1 MKRANGTGTVVK
13 LSGPRRRP
21 WAVRV
26 SVRDPAGH
34 IVQRVLGCYEK
45 SAEAQAA
52 LEAYNR
58 SVAEGGA
65 PLRDVSF
72 ATLGEVFKAWSAR
85 EYRKLKPAS
94 IQSHNAA
101 WRQRVSRLSD
111 RRIRSITLDEWQSIL
126 DADEDAGLSQSLI
139 NNDALLIKALCR
151 YAARRDILQKDYSLY
166 LEIPSVGAKQRRD
179 AFSELQLRRLEQLA
193 AAGEPWADTALML
206 CYTGFRISELLA
218 LTPFSYHADG
228 HYLQGGTK
236 TAAGKNRIVPVHP
249 KIRPY
254 LEAWLARGGQTIV
267 CREDGSPLP
276 SAMYRQFFSVIAEK
290 IGSPG
295 ATPHWCR
302 HTFATLLHNA
312 GADPLAIK
320 WLLGHSTESDITE
333 HYTHATLKELSRAIS
348 LIA

>member
-52 LEAYNR
+52 LDAYNR

-72 ATLGEVFKAWSAR
+72 ATLGEVFEAWSAR

-111 RRIRSITLDEWQSIL
+111 RRIRSIT
-126 DADEDAGLSQSLI
+126 
-139 NNDALLIKALCR
+139 
-151 YAARRDILQKDYSLY
+151 
-166 LEIPSVGAKQRRD
+166 
-179 AFSELQLRRLEQLA
+179 AFVCSSDSSH
-193 AAGEPWADTALML
+193 PT
-206 CYTGFRISELLA
+206 
-218 LTPFSYHADG
+218 LTPSAC
-228 HYLQGGTK
+228 
-236 TAAGKNRIVPVHP
+236 
-249 KIRPY
+249 
-254 LEAWLARGGQTIV
+254 AR
-267 CREDGSPLP
+267 CS
-276 SAMYRQFFSVIAEK
+276 SVRMEGDA
-290 IGSPG
+290 
-295 ATPHWCR
+295 
-302 HTFATLLHNA
+302 
-312 GADPLAIK
+312 
-320 WLLGHSTESDITE
+320 
-333 HYTHATLKELSRAIS
+333 
-348 LIA
+348 